1 MVCMG
6 EIRIY
11 VMKELSDFSLKRRIY
26 NNNEMVRHCYISA
39 PHDFI
44 AVQYDGPHL
53 FFYSY
58 ERAKPI
64 GFLLLDDLVQI
75 ELMPDKNTLLLLC
88 KDKLLVMT
96 FKKFLNSISF
106 FLKRLIALWDK

>member
-1 MVCMG
+1 MVSMG

-26 NNNEMVRHCYISA
+26 NDKEMIRHCYISA

-64 GFLLLDDLVQI
+64 GFLLLDELVQ
-75 ELMPDKNTLLLLC
+75 
-88 KDKLLVMT
+88 V
-96 FKKFLNSISF
+96 
-106 FLKRLIALWDK
+106 